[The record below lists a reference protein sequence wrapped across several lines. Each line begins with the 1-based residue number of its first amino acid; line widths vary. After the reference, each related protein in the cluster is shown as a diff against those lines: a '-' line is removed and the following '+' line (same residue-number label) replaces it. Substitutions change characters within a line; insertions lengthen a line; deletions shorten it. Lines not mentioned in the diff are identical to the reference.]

1 MAALFPRLSCKPFVD
16 PTLPV
21 QVQLDYAEH
30 CLQYAPP
37 PEKNSKPDG
46 CVQNLACKICDITLR
61 RLDYG
66 DSICDGFYEP
76 LGDFPEIVEK
86 GNFPTLGQLRHVQSF
101 EQDSREVGTA

>member
-1 MAALFPRLSCKPFVD
+1 MLPAILTALANRLDIVLAVTPC
-16 PTLPV
+16 LN
-21 QVQLDYAEH
+21 H
-30 CLQYAPP
+30 CCYTI
-37 PEKNSKPDG
+37 SH
-46 CVQNLACKICDITLR
+46 

-101 EQDSREVGTA
+101 EQDSREVRGVAAAAAAAA

>member
-1 MAALFPRLSCKPFVD
+1 MAALLPRLSCKLNPI
-16 PTLPV
+16 LPV
-21 QVQLDYAEH
+21 RLQQDHAKH
-30 CLQYAPP
+30 CLQYPP
-37 PEKNSKPDG
+37 PTDLPFSLVVVISNCLST
-46 CVQNLACKICDITLR
+46 CCDIPLH

-101 EQDSREVGTA
+101 EQDSREVCAA

>member
-1 MAALFPRLSCKPFVD
+1 L
-16 PTLPV
+16 
-21 QVQLDYAEH
+21 
-30 CLQYAPP
+30 
-37 PEKNSKPDG
+37 
-46 CVQNLACKICDITLR
+46 QNLLYITLH

-101 EQDSREVGTA
+101 EQDSREVRTAPDSSSSSCNSKVGCVTCAHKRSLLLFCQMCNAAGV